1 MMPGN
6 RQAFGCT
13 GGDNP
18 GSTSLHDSTASF
30 PVDPISVIE
39 LPIAAVRL
47 KPLWPKLR
55 QIIMQCGREA
65 VPEALSDRDDGDCK
79 ASGDKQRPRLKRASL
94 LQSRESAD
102 PLPYATWTVGDQ
114 EPGSGRLPYRML
126 RYLVMQLQ
134 LQQLRFSAQD
144 SCHAHFIPEPA
155 WSQPARSCI
164 VE

>member
-1 MMPGN
+1 
-6 RQAFGCT
+6 
-13 GGDNP
+13 
-18 GSTSLHDSTASF
+18 
-30 PVDPISVIE
+30 
-39 LPIAAVRL
+39 
-47 KPLWPKLR
+47 
-55 QIIMQCGREA
+55 MQCGCEA
-65 VPEALSDRDDGDCK
+65 VPEALSDREDGDCK
-79 ASGDKQRPRLKRASL
+79 ASGDKQRPRLKRANL

-114 EPGSGRLPYRML
+114 GPGSGRLPYRML

-144 SCHAHFIPEPA
+144 SCYAHFIPEPA